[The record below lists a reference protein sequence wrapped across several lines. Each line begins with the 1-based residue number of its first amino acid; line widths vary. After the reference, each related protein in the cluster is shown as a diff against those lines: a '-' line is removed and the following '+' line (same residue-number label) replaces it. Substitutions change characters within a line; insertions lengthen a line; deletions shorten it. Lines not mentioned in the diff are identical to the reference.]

1 MIYSAKL
8 AAPVKKA
15 YGERCYG
22 TNIQKICEQLSLDPE
37 VSGMEACVL
46 CPKDVAG
53 IMRKK
58 VQLAIE
64 DKNPDVCIIYIYNN
78 EKEADLVDTPFKKQ
92 VKKTTPDVVKD
103 IVEDCMGN
111 YLLSAKKTVVSRDA
125 KVTKTI
131 NSKPEDVQVTAG
143 GLKGGLFKNKA
154 AAAKKD
160 NQEVGDELK
169 YDVALDLWYKIDALG
184 NQVYIN
190 KKTGKEMTKM
200 QVEARKTRIKQGSY
214 KLPKTLPEGVRPDPA
229 DAENVEIPD
238 DLVVGDIEDEED
250 DITVNLGE
258 PKEPEAPVVEEP
270 VKPNLEERVESD
282 FERNLKE
289 VSNFHD
295 WGLFKEAMSKDAA
308 IRQLLEENTTYQG
321 VVQMLSV
328 LDTEIKTTY
337 YDKGLTSQQKF
348 EKVLEIGNK
357 RSTLMATHNDIL
369 ARKVLDVIDAVT
381 IGARRTVNDL
391 LDEHRKSMEQITVSK
406 EGLFDET
413 ELHRLVDMRSK
424 AMCELLALVKS
435 TIQLYQAMDLEVS
448 DVILDMDKRL
458 PSDNEYINE
467 MVGSAAEVLTPT
479 NSMELART
487 MMRALQEKREA
498 FVLMEEQVRKVIDS
512 IRELFDRDEAI
523 IQYQQHITQMLKAH
537 RVEDA
542 VIIDSVIK
550 NILNVYIGQ
559 RGSGLTATALTWS
572 GCLARRRNTLLIDLS
587 NESKLGDYGEDV
599 LDLDEF
605 MRQRIDRPLCVVAG
619 TVPDVEALSELITEL
634 KTRLDY
640 YAHINVILD
649 STQLEYAKVLAKE
662 SLTVNYI
669 TNCTKDN
676 MEEMGNVYASV
687 DVNNVAQKV
696 LMVNPTID
704 VLKVAEY
711 MNIDVTSTKCVSIP
725 DVPKIKSCGVLQDKP
740 YEYVGVRTVFE
751 EAFK

>member
-1 MIYSAKL
+1 MIYTAKL

-64 DKNPDVCIIYIYNN
+64 DKNPDVCVIYIYNN

-184 NQVYIN
+184 NQIYIN

-214 KLPKTLPEGVRPDPA
+214 KLPKTLPEGVRPNPA

-238 DLVVGDIEDEED
+238 DLVVGDIEDD
-250 DITVNLGE
+250 DIPVNLGE
-258 PKEPEAPVVEEP
+258 QKEPEPPVVEEP

-369 ARKVLDVIDAVT
+369 ARKVLSVIDAVT

-435 TIQLYQAMDLEVS
+435 TIQLYQAMDIEVS

-512 IRELFDRDEAI
+512 VRELFDRDEAI

-599 LDLDEF
+599 VDLDEF

-619 TVPDVEALSELITEL
+619 TVPDVEALTELITEL

-649 STQLEYAKVLAKE
+649 STQLEYVKILAKE

-711 MNIDVTSTKCVSIP
+711 MNIDVTSTKCISIP

>member
-214 KLPKTLPEGVRPDPA
+214 KLPKTLPEGV
-229 DAENVEIPD
+229 EIPD

-250 DITVNLGE
+250 DIPVNLGE
-258 PKEPEAPVVEEP
+258 PKEPEAPVAEEP

-424 AMCELLALVKS
+424 AICELLALVKS

-599 LDLDEF
+599 VDLDEF

>member
-1 MIYSAKL
+1 MIYTAKL

-64 DKNPDVCIIYIYNN
+64 DKNPDVCVIYIYNN

-184 NQVYIN
+184 NQIYIN

-238 DLVVGDIEDEED
+238 DLVVRDIEDD
-250 DITVNLGE
+250 DIPVNLE
-258 PKEPEAPVVEEP
+258 EPEEPESPVVEEP

-369 ARKVLDVIDAVT
+369 ARKVLNVIDAVT

-542 VIIDSVIK
+542 DIIETVIK
-550 NILNVYIGQ
+550 NILKDYISQ
-559 RGSGLTATALTWS
+559 RDSGLTATALTWS

-599 LDLDEF
+599 VDLDEF
-605 MRQRIDRPLCVVAG
+605 MRQRIDRPFCVVAG
-619 TVPDVEALSELITEL
+619 TVPDVEALTELITEL

-711 MNIDVTSTKCVSIP
+711 MNIDVTSTKCISIP

>member
-250 DITVNLGE
+250 DIPVNLGE
-258 PKEPEAPVVEEP
+258 PKEPEAPVAEEP
-270 VKPNLEERVESD
+270 VKPNLKERVESD

>member
-250 DITVNLGE
+250 DIPVNLGE

-328 LDTEIKTTY
+328 LDTDIKNTY

-599 LDLDEF
+599 VDLDEF

>member
-160 NQEVGDELK
+160 SQEVGDELK

-184 NQVYIN
+184 NQIYIN

-250 DITVNLGE
+250 DIPVNLGE

-295 WGLFKEAMSKDAA
+295 WGLFKEAMYKDAA

-435 TIQLYQAMDLEVS
+435 TIRLYQAMDLEVS

-599 LDLDEF
+599 VDLDEF
-605 MRQRIDRPLCVVAG
+605 MRQRIDRPLCIVAG

>member
-143 GLKGGLFKNKA
+143 GLKGGLFMNKA

-250 DITVNLGE
+250 DIPVNLGE

-357 RSTLMATHNDIL
+357 RSILMATHNDIL

>member
-160 NQEVGDELK
+160 SQEVGDELK

-184 NQVYIN
+184 NQIYIN

-250 DITVNLGE
+250 DIPVNLGE

-328 LDTEIKTTY
+328 LDTEIKNTY

-498 FVLMEEQVRKVIDS
+498 FVLMEEQVRKVINS

-587 NESKLGDYGEDV
+587 SESKLGDYGEDV

-605 MRQRIDRPLCVVAG
+605 MRQRIDRPLCVVTG

>member
-214 KLPKTLPEGVRPDPA
+214 KLPKTLPEGVRPDHA

-250 DITVNLGE
+250 DIPVNLGE

-599 LDLDEF
+599 VDLDEF

>member
-22 TNIQKICEQLSLDPE
+22 TNIQKICDQLSLDPE

-78 EKEADLVDTPFKKQ
+78 EKEANLVDTPFKKQ

-154 AAAKKD
+154 AKKG

-238 DLVVGDIEDEED
+238 DLVVGDIEED
-250 DITVNLGE
+250 DIPVNLGE

-328 LDTEIKTTY
+328 LVPKSRPPTTTR
-337 YDKGLTSQQKF
+337 GLPLS
-348 EKVLEIGNK
+348 
-357 RSTLMATHNDIL
+357 RSL
-369 ARKVLDVIDAVT
+369 RKYW
-381 IGARRTVNDL
+381 
-391 LDEHRKSMEQITVSK
+391 
-406 EGLFDET
+406 
-413 ELHRLVDMRSK
+413 RS
-424 AMCELLALVKS
+424 E
-435 TIQLYQAMDLEVS
+435 
-448 DVILDMDKRL
+448 
-458 PSDNEYINE
+458 
-467 MVGSAAEVLTPT
+467 
-479 NSMELART
+479 
-487 MMRALQEKREA
+487 
-498 FVLMEEQVRKVIDS
+498 
-512 IRELFDRDEAI
+512 
-523 IQYQQHITQMLKAH
+523 
-537 RVEDA
+537 
-542 VIIDSVIK
+542 
-550 NILNVYIGQ
+550 
-559 RGSGLTATALTWS
+559 
-572 GCLARRRNTLLIDLS
+572 
-587 NESKLGDYGEDV
+587 
-599 LDLDEF
+599 
-605 MRQRIDRPLCVVAG
+605 
-619 TVPDVEALSELITEL
+619 
-634 KTRLDY
+634 
-640 YAHINVILD
+640 INVPL
-649 STQLEYAKVLAKE
+649 
-662 SLTVNYI
+662 
-669 TNCTKDN
+669 
-676 MEEMGNVYASV
+676 
-687 DVNNVAQKV
+687 
-696 LMVNPTID
+696 
-704 VLKVAEY
+704 
-711 MNIDVTSTKCVSIP
+711 
-725 DVPKIKSCGVLQDKP
+725 
-740 YEYVGVRTVFE
+740 
-751 EAFK
+751 

>member
-169 YDVALDLWYKIDALG
+169 YDIALDLWYKIDALG

-250 DITVNLGE
+250 DIPVNLGE

-599 LDLDEF
+599 VDLDEF

-619 TVPDVEALSELITEL
+619 TVPDIEALSELITEL

>member
-214 KLPKTLPEGVRPDPA
+214 KLPKTLPEGV
-229 DAENVEIPD
+229 EIPD

-250 DITVNLGE
+250 DIPVNLGE
-258 PKEPEAPVVEEP
+258 PKEPEAPVAEEP

-424 AMCELLALVKS
+424 AICELLALVKS

-599 LDLDEF
+599 VDLDEF

-619 TVPDVEALSELITEL
+619 TVPDVEALAELITEL

>member
-424 AMCELLALVKS
+424 AICELLALVKS

>member
-250 DITVNLGE
+250 DIPVNLGE

-435 TIQLYQAMDLEVS
+435 TIQLYQAMDFEVS

>member
-160 NQEVGDELK
+160 NQEVGDKLK

-214 KLPKTLPEGVRPDPA
+214 VLPKTLPEGVRPDPA

-250 DITVNLGE
+250 DIPVNLGE

-270 VKPNLEERVESD
+270 IKPNLEERVESD

-357 RSTLMATHNDIL
+357 RSILMATHNDIL

>member
-131 NSKPEDVQVTAG
+131 NSKPEDAQVTAG

-250 DITVNLGE
+250 DIPVNLGE

>member
-250 DITVNLGE
+250 DIPVNLGE

-357 RSTLMATHNDIL
+357 RSILMATHNDIL

-687 DVNNVAQKV
+687 DMNNVAQKV

>member
-250 DITVNLGE
+250 DIPVNLRE

>member
-229 DAENVEIPD
+229 DAENVEIPG

-542 VIIDSVIK
+542 VIVDSVIK

-599 LDLDEF
+599 IDLDEF

-740 YEYVGVRTVFE
+740 YAYVGVRTVFE

>member
-53 IMRKK
+53 IMCKK

-250 DITVNLGE
+250 DIPVNLGE
-258 PKEPEAPVVEEP
+258 PKEPEAPVAEAP

-424 AMCELLALVKS
+424 AICELFALVKS

-619 TVPDVEALSELITEL
+619 AVHDVEALSELITEL

-649 STQLEYAKVLAKE
+649 STQLEYTKVLAKE

>member
-154 AAAKKD
+154 TAAKKD

-214 KLPKTLPEGVRPDPA
+214 KLPKTLPEGVRPDP
-229 DAENVEIPD
+229 AENVEIPD

-740 YEYVGVRTVFE
+740 YEYIGVRTVFE

>member
-250 DITVNLGE
+250 DIPVNLGE

-599 LDLDEF
+599 IDLDEF

>member
-214 KLPKTLPEGVRPDPA
+214 KLPKTLPEGVRLDPA

-238 DLVVGDIEDEED
+238 DPVVGDIEDEED
-250 DITVNLGE
+250 DIPVNLGE

-328 LDTEIKTTY
+328 LDTEIKNTY

-599 LDLDEF
+599 VDLDEF

>member
-250 DITVNLGE
+250 DIPVNLQQ

-357 RSTLMATHNDIL
+357 RSILMATHNDIL

>member
-250 DITVNLGE
+250 DIPVNLGE

-295 WGLFKEAMSKDAA
+295 WGLYKEAMSKDAA

-669 TNCTKDN
+669 TNCIKDN

>member
-154 AAAKKD
+154 AAAK
-160 NQEVGDELK
+160 EVGDELK

-214 KLPKTLPEGVRPDPA
+214 KLPKTLPEGVRPDP
-229 DAENVEIPD
+229 D
-238 DLVVGDIEDEED
+238 DLVVGDIEED
-250 DITVNLGE
+250 DIPVNLGE
-258 PKEPEAPVVEEP
+258 PKEPEAPVAEEP

-424 AMCELLALVKS
+424 AICELLALVKS

-599 LDLDEF
+599 VDLDEF

-619 TVPDVEALSELITEL
+619 TVPDVEALAELITEL

>member
-143 GLKGGLFKNKA
+143 GLKGGLFKNKTT
-154 AAAKKD
+154 AAKKD

-250 DITVNLGE
+250 DIPVNLGE

-357 RSTLMATHNDIL
+357 RSILMATHNDIL

>member
-250 DITVNLGE
+250 DIPVNLGE
-258 PKEPEAPVVEEP
+258 PKEPEAPVA
-270 VKPNLEERVESD
+270 EERVESD

-424 AMCELLALVKS
+424 AICELLALVKS

-587 NESKLGDYGEDV
+587 NESKLRDYGEDV
-599 LDLDEF
+599 VDLDEF

>member
-53 IMRKK
+53 IMLKK

-250 DITVNLGE
+250 DIPVNLGE
-258 PKEPEAPVVEEP
+258 PKEPEAPVAEEP

-424 AMCELLALVKS
+424 AICELLALVKS

-599 LDLDEF
+599 VDLDEF

>member
-214 KLPKTLPEGVRPDPA
+214 KLPKTLPEGV
-229 DAENVEIPD
+229 EIPD

-250 DITVNLGE
+250 DIPVNLGE

-357 RSTLMATHNDIL
+357 RSILMATHNDIL

>member
-160 NQEVGDELK
+160 NQGVGDELK

-250 DITVNLGE
+250 DIPVNLGE
-258 PKEPEAPVVEEP
+258 PKEPEAPVVGEP

-348 EKVLEIGNK
+348 ERVLEIGNK
-357 RSTLMATHNDIL
+357 RSILMATHNDIL

-424 AMCELLALVKS
+424 AICELLALVKS

-676 MEEMGNVYASV
+676 MEEMSNVYASV

>member
-92 VKKTTPDVVKD
+92 VKKTTPDVVKE

-250 DITVNLGE
+250 DIPVNLGE

-391 LDEHRKSMEQITVSK
+391 LDEHRKSMEQIAVSK

-599 LDLDEF
+599 VDLDEF

>member
-1 MIYSAKL
+1 MIYTAKL

-64 DKNPDVCIIYIYNN
+64 DKNPDVCVIYIYNN
-78 EKEADLVDTPFKKQ
+78 EKEVDLVDTPFKKQ

-184 NQVYIN
+184 NQIYIN

-238 DLVVGDIEDEED
+238 DLVAGDIEDD
-250 DITVNLGE
+250 DIPVNLGE
-258 PKEPEAPVVEEP
+258 PKEPESPVVEEP

-369 ARKVLDVIDAVT
+369 ARKVLNVIDAVT

-599 LDLDEF
+599 VDLDEF

-619 TVPDVEALSELITEL
+619 TVPDVEALTELITEL

-669 TNCTKDN
+669 TDCTKDN

-711 MNIDVTSTKCVSIP
+711 MNIDVTSTKCISIP

>member
-250 DITVNLGE
+250 DIPVNLGE

-357 RSTLMATHNDIL
+357 RSILMATHNDIL

-542 VIIDSVIK
+542 VIVDSVIK

-605 MRQRIDRPLCVVAG
+605 IRQRIDRPLCVVAG

>member
-250 DITVNLGE
+250 DIPVNLGE

-357 RSTLMATHNDIL
+357 RSILMATHNDIL

-498 FVLMEEQVRKVIDS
+498 FVLMEEQVRKVIGS

-542 VIIDSVIK
+542 VIVDSVIK

>member
-125 KVTKTI
+125 KVAKTI

-250 DITVNLGE
+250 DIPVNLGE

-424 AMCELLALVKS
+424 AICELLALVKS

-599 LDLDEF
+599 VDLDEF

>member
-154 AAAKKD
+154 AAAK
-160 NQEVGDELK
+160 EVGDELK

-190 KKTGKEMTKM
+190 KKTCKEMTKM

-214 KLPKTLPEGVRPDPA
+214 KLPKTLPEGV
-229 DAENVEIPD
+229 EILD

-250 DITVNLGE
+250 DIPVNLGE
-258 PKEPEAPVVEEP
+258 PKEPEAPVAEEP

-424 AMCELLALVKS
+424 AICELLALVKS

-467 MVGSAAEVLTPT
+467 MVGSAAEVLTPN

-599 LDLDEF
+599 VDLDEF

>member
-214 KLPKTLPEGVRPDPA
+214 KLPETLPEGVRPDPA

-250 DITVNLGE
+250 DIPVNLGE

-270 VKPNLEERVESD
+270 VKSNLEERVESD

-348 EKVLEIGNK
+348 ERVLEIGNK
-357 RSTLMATHNDIL
+357 RSILMATHNDIL

-662 SLTVNYI
+662 SLTINYI

-687 DVNNVAQKV
+687 NVNNVAQKV

>member
-160 NQEVGDELK
+160 KQEVGDELK

-250 DITVNLGE
+250 DIPVNLGE

-559 RGSGLTATALTWS
+559 RGSGLTATTLTWS

-587 NESKLGDYGEDV
+587 NGSKLGDYGEDV
-599 LDLDEF
+599 VDLDEF
-605 MRQRIDRPLCVVAG
+605 MRQRIDRPLCIVAG

-649 STQLEYAKVLAKE
+649 STQLKYAKVLAKE

-711 MNIDVTSTKCVSIP
+711 MNVDVTSTKCVSIP

>member
-250 DITVNLGE
+250 DIPVNLGE

-328 LDTEIKTTY
+328 LDTEIKNTY

-559 RGSGLTATALTWS
+559 RGSGLTATTLTWS